1 MKSVSNKGY
10 SDQEIV
16 DGLIGGKE
24 KIVEYFFFE
33 QCGPM
38 LHYIVKEV
46 FDNRADASE
55 LVSELYLFLQEED
68 WKKLRQF
75 RYQCKLM
82 SWLTMV
88 AVRFFV
94 KKRNML
100 IEGESNDALLNSK
113 AVTEISSG
121 SEERGTS
128 ISMDINDAL
137 RRMKNKRY
145 SEVIRLLIMED
156 REPQEVADLLK
167 VTVENLYNMKRRALK
182 ELVALMNDRH

>member
-1 MKSVSNKGY
+1 
-10 SDQEIV
+10 
-16 DGLIGGKE
+16 
-24 KIVEYFFFE
+24 
-33 QCGPM
+33 
-38 LHYIVKEV
+38 
-46 FDNRADASE
+46 
-55 LVSELYLFLQEED
+55 
-68 WKKLRQF
+68 
-75 RYQCKLM
+75 
-82 SWLTMV
+82 
-88 AVRFFV
+88 
-94 KKRNML
+94 ML